1 MIKKYI
7 LGPQVIIFLK
17 TKTKTKTK
25 KNKINLMNLKVNATK
40 NHFQVH
46 NLKGISNMAYQ
57 QPYQGHAYPEFQLE
71 IRMLLLKVQFAIE
84 ND

>member
-1 MIKKYI
+1 
-7 LGPQVIIFLK
+7 
-17 TKTKTKTK
+17 
-25 KNKINLMNLKVNATK
+25 MNLKVNATK